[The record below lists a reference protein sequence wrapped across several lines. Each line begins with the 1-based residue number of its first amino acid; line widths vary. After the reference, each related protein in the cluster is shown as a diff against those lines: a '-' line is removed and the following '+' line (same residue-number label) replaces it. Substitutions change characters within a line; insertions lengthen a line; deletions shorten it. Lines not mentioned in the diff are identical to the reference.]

1 MLLNALRSPMP
12 PIIPPTGLGSFLV
25 ENMAVGGKDAWMT
38 GLSFN
43 SCGVQALASLLVET
57 VSAFVVDVGA
67 VIFLKRVEVPVT
79 GVTLF
84 RRVFFPSL
92 ACFLAEAVAVL
103 LSVSVTAL
111 LRLCTSSHRETSS
124 ICVSSFDS
132 SSCLAAYS
140 CIGLGFRTHK
150 STPSN
155 N

>member
-38 GLSFN
+38 GLSFH

-67 VIFLKRVEVPVT
+67 VIFLK
-79 GVTLF
+79 
-84 RRVFFPSL
+84 RVFFPSL